1 MYFHFAFY
9 FSDFSTPSLVNKTNV
24 KEKGIWILL
33 PFFFFG
39 GGIGVL
45 NSGPWLAG
53 QVLHHLSH
61 TSTWGFGF

>member
-33 PFFFFG
+33 PFFFFLVV
-39 GGIGVL
+39 VL
-45 NSGPWLAG
+45 
-53 QVLHHLSH
+53 
-61 TSTWGFGF
+61 GF